1 MSQFDLGE
9 PGGAAFAGRGL
20 SRKAQ
25 ADRSAGAAG
34 QRKGTV
40 EAPEMTIL
48 LEVEGD
54 NPAAHM

>member
-9 PGGAAFAGRGL
+9 PGGAAFACRGL

-40 EAPEMTIL
+40 EAPEL
-48 LEVEGD
+48 AVFGEVEGD
-54 NPAAHM
+54 